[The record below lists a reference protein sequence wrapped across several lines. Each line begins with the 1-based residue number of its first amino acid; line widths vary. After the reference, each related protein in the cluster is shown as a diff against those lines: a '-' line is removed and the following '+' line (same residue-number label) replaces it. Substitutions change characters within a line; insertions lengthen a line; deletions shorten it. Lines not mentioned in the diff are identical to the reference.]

1 MNWLF
6 ANMAETLFIVGLL
19 LLIVEVTVLSFST
32 IILFMIGA
40 SFILT
45 SIFVFMGLVEPSI
58 LNALFS
64 VAILTVLLSI
74 TLWKTFKNLQNQQ
87 EDKPVTSDLV
97 GLVFILSDDVG
108 PGKVAQHQYSGIQW
122 QLVANEDI
130 PAKTKVVVTQVD
142 VGTWTVKML
151 QS

>member
-1 MNWLF
+1 MNWIF
-6 ANMAETLFIVGLL
+6 ANMAETLFIVGLV

-45 SIFVFMGLVEPSI
+45 SIFVYMGLVEPNI

-64 VAILTVLLSI
+64 VAILTILLSI

-97 GLVFILSDDVG
+97 GLVFVLSDTVG
-108 PGKVAQHQYSGIQW
+108 PGKTVQHQYSGIQW
-122 QLVANEDI
+122 QLLADEDI

-142 VGTWTVKML
+142 VGTWTVKVL

>member
-1 MNWLF
+1 MNWIF
-6 ANMAETLFIVGLL
+6 ANMAETLFIIGLV

-45 SIFVFMGLVEPSI
+45 SIFVYMGLVEPNI

-64 VAILTVLLSI
+64 VAILTILLSI

-97 GLVFILSDDVG
+97 GLVFVLSDAVG
-108 PGKVAQHQYSGIQW
+108 PGKTVQHQYSGIQW
-122 QLVANEDI
+122 QLLAEEDI

-142 VGTWTVKML
+142 VGTWTVKVL